1 MCIKVHKNLFEL
13 KCKKH
18 FSYNLHIICFSFK
31 GDGELEEIM
40 PMEDEEVKQFLILD
54 LNKEDSRFLK
64 RSIIRR
70 NMTWPD
76 HSEAGRK

>member
-1 MCIKVHKNLFEL
+1 
-13 KCKKH
+13 
-18 FSYNLHIICFSFK
+18 
-31 GDGELEEIM
+31 M